1 MIWLH
6 GVSVGESLAN
16 LTLAKAILEQYPTQR
31 VLLTSTTKTSKS
43 LLTKATHERLFYDT
57 YPIDLPWKVNAF
69 LDKWQP
75 QFAIFGE
82 SELWPVMLGALRKR
96 HIPAALINARL
107 SERSYKRWK
116 LLGFMIKPML
126 ETFSIILGQSDEES
140 ARYVGLG
147 AENVFTSGNLK
158 FAAEPLSY
166 DKKGLSALKQAT
178 TDRPILLFAST
189 HDPEEQIALQIHE
202 TLKKKYPKLLTIII
216 PRHPERGSKIREMI
230 SAPCAQRS
238 KNETLGDETEVY
250 LADTLG
256 ELGLFYKLCPIA
268 FIGNSLSEKPGGGHN
283 PIEPAH
289 LDCAIVYGP
298 IMHNFKLID
307 AEMTQKD
314 AVMKAGSIEETIE
327 SLDTLLNDPDKQK
340 NLIKNAKTYAQ
351 SKQDVLPDIL
361 EKLTPLIDTALHE
374 SA

>member
-16 LTLAKAILEQYPTQR
+16 LTLAKAILEQYPKQR
-31 VLLTSTTKTSKS
+31 VLLTSTTKTSQS
-43 LLTKATHERLFYDT
+43 LLTKATHERLFYDI

-82 SELWPVMLGALRKR
+82 SELWPIMLGALRKR

-107 SERSYKRWK
+107 SEKSYKRWK

-126 ETFSIILGQSDEES
+126 ETFSIILGQSEEEA
-140 ARYVGLG
+140 ARYVDLG

-166 DKKGLSALKQAT
+166 DNKELSALKKSIAN
-178 TDRPILLFAST
+178 RPVILFAST
-189 HDPEEQIALQIHE
+189 HDPEERIAIQIHE
-202 TLKKKYPKLLTIII
+202 ALKEKHPKLLTIII
-216 PRHPERGSKIREMI
+216 PRHPERGPKIREMI
-230 SAPCAQRS
+230 GIACAQRS
-238 KNETLGDETEVY
+238 KNEPLTSETEIY

-307 AEMTQKD
+307 SEMTKEK
-314 AVMKAGSIEETIE
+314 AVIKAESVEETIE
-327 SLDTLLNDPDKQK
+327 TLNTLLNDLVKQK
-340 NLIKNAKTYAQ
+340 HLIENAKKYAQ

-361 EKLTPLIDTALHE
+361 EKLTPMIDTALHE
-374 SA
+374 ST

>member
-16 LTLAKAILEQYPTQR
+16 LTLAKAILEQYPQQW

-43 LLTKATHERLFYDT
+43 LLKKATHERLFYDT
-57 YPIDLPWKVNAF
+57 YPTDLPWKVNAF

-82 SELWPVMLGALRKR
+82 SELWPIMLGALRKR
-96 HIPAALINARL
+96 HIRAALINARL
-107 SERSYKRWK
+107 SEKSYKRWK
-116 LLGFMIKPML
+116 LLRFMIKPML
-126 ETFSIILGQSDEES
+126 NTFSVILGQSDEES
-140 ARYVGLG
+140 ARYVDLS
-147 AENVFTSGNLK
+147 AQNVFTSGNLK

-166 DKKGLSALKQAT
+166 DKKELSMLKKAIVN
-178 TDRPILLFAST
+178 RPVLLFAST
-189 HDPEEQIALQIHE
+189 HDPEERIALQVHNV
-202 TLKKKYPKLLTIII
+202 LKKKHPKLLTIII
-216 PRHPERGSKIREMI
+216 PRHPERGPKIREMI
-230 SAPCAQRS
+230 NISCAQRS
-238 KNETLGDETEVY
+238 KNEPLKSETEVY

-256 ELGLFYKLCPIA
+256 ELGLFYKLCPIT

-307 AEMTQKD
+307 AEMTAAE
-314 AVMKAGSIEETIE
+314 AVLKTQSIEGTIQVL
-327 SLDTLLNDPDKQK
+327 SDLLNNPEKQTG
-340 NLIKNAKTYAQ
+340 LSRNAKTYAQ